1 MDIFDPVTFYYIL
14 TFAISFTVTILGIML
29 LGLHIAPG
37 KELDNLRFSRNYL
50 AISYFVLG
58 ISGFVSFLSQQE
70 TENESLMASCTL
82 IIASYQALL
91 FTYTILALIQPLDI
105 KSKQIFVQ
113 LGIIT
118 FVAVLLLLALFFT
131 SHFLYNLVFYIVVVA
146 YLSQLSFYIY
156 LFRLKYNVCLRSLE
170 EYYDEDERIR
180 LRWVNFSFYGALI
193 IGILALT
200 SLFLNLYFYILFSIV
215 YTAYYAYMVSRFYN
229 YQIDFKFAIHV
240 INQNEKTSEET
251 SDKCAPQ
258 YKIEKI
264 EKFSFILDKWIEEKK
279 FTQKD
284 ISVDEIAESLEVNH
298 SFLQYYFRTYMQTDF
313 RTWRSELRICEAQS
327 ILKENPEISLEKVRE
342 LVGFNHRANF
352 HQQFQKITGL
362 TPFQYKQQQKPV

>member
-14 TFAISFTVTILGIML
+14 TFAISFAVTILGVML
-29 LGLHIAPG
+29 LGLHITPD

-91 FTYTILALIQPLDI
+91 FTYTILALIQPLYI
-105 KSKQIFVQ
+105 KRKQIFIQ
-113 LGIIT
+113 LVIIT
-118 FVAVLLLLALFFT
+118 IIGFLLFLALFFT
-131 SHFLYNLVFYIVVVA
+131 THFTYSLFFYIVLVI
-146 YLSQLSFYIY
+146 YILQISY
-156 LFRLKYNVCLRSLE
+156 YTYEFKVKYKLCLKSLE

-180 LRWVNFSFYGALI
+180 LRWANLSFYGALI

-200 SLFLNLYFYILFSIV
+200 SLFLNLYFYILFSIL

-229 YQIDFKFAIHV
+229 YQIDFNFAIPV
-240 INQNEKTSEET
+240 INQNEKRREVINDSCNTQYET
-251 SDKCAPQ
+251 D
-258 YKIEKI
+258 KI
-264 EKFSFILDKWIEEKK
+264 EKFSFILGEWVEKKK

-284 ISVDEIAESLEVNH
+284 ISVDEVAESLGVNR
-298 SFLQYYFRTYMQTDF
+298 SFLQYYFRTFMQTDF
-313 RTWRSELRICEAQS
+313 RTWRSDLRVREAQT
-327 ILKENPEISLEKVRE
+327 ILKEHPEISLEKIRE

-352 HQQFQKITGL
+352 HQQFQKITGV
-362 TPFQYKQQQKPV
+362 TPTEYRHQQA

>member
-14 TFAISFTVTILGIML
+14 TFAISFTVTILGVML

-70 TENESLMASCTL
+70 TENESLLASCTL

-91 FTYTILALIQPLDI
+91 FTYTILALIQPLYI
-105 KSKQIFVQ
+105 KRKQIFIQ

-118 FVAVLLLLALFFT
+118 IIGFLLLFALNFA
-131 SHFLYNLVFYIVVVA
+131 SQSLYRIFLYIVVVM
-146 YLSQLSFYIY
+146 YIFQISYYIY
-156 LFRLKYNVCLRSLE
+156 VFRIKYKLCLKSLE

-193 IGILALT
+193 IGILALA
-200 SLFLNLYFYILFSIV
+200 SLFVNLYFYILFSIL

-229 YQIDFKFAIHV
+229 YQIDFNFAIPI
-240 INQNEKTSEET
+240 INQNEKRREEI
-251 SDKCAPQ
+251 SDNSNPQ
-258 YKIEKI
+258 YETEKI
-264 EKFSFILDKWIEEKK
+264 QKFSFILGEWVKEKK

-284 ISVDEIAESLEVNH
+284 ISVNEIAQSLDVNR

-313 RTWRSELRICEAQS
+313 RTWRSELRVREAQS
-327 ILKENPEISLEKVRE
+327 IFKENPDISLEKVRE
-342 LVGFNHRANF
+342 QVGFNHRANF

-362 TPFQYKQQQKPV
+362 TPSQYKQQQKPV